1 MMKLTTVI
9 HVAKPGKPDLL
20 TPLAQDNM
28 NTMTAL
34 ITFVVLLF
42 ATIRITRL
50 IVTDKL
56 SDPFRQFLVDK
67 LGASSWVTY
76 LFFCPW
82 CVSFWVALAAS
93 TVLWN
98 TTTTPDWVTLPAWA
112 GIPAVALGMAYV
124 VGWVLTR
131 EDSE

>member
-1 MMKLTTVI
+1 
-9 HVAKPGKPDLL
+9 
-20 TPLAQDNM
+20 
-28 NTMTAL
+28 MTAL

-67 LGASSWVTY
+67 LGTSSWVTY

-82 CVSFWVALAAS
+82 CVSFWVALATS
-93 TVLWN
+93 TILWN
-98 TTTTPDWVTLPAWA
+98 TTTTPDWVALPAWVA
-112 GIPAVALGMAYV
+112 IPALALGMSYV
-124 VGWVLTR
+124 VGWILTR